1 MLTAAAADEPAF
13 VTEHPLAPREQRWEA
28 LEVGPRPATTAV
40 CVKCAVPGAVPGCI
54 GLVAEEYS

>member
-40 CVKCAVPGAVPGCI
+40 CVKCFTLVLCPAV
-54 GLVAEEYS
+54 